1 MLRSIA
7 PRIGARLTL
16 GLVGV
21 RHCGTSTV
29 NGQPPIA
36 FQSNPVPSLAV
47 PTPAVQQPV
56 LIEKVGAPAA
66 QVASEPL
73 TPLAQQAESLIA
85 ATHPNEPTPANLELQ
100 RRVTTFVAQGNRSV
114 KSVFKAKKLMP
125 TKSNKIAKNKTAVKP
140 KKFVKK
146 VVTKATK
153 TVKKAQ
159 KIVKKARKSVKKVQK
174 TVKKAQKTV
183 KKAQKKAQKT
193 AKKVQ
198 KTAKIVKKATKKSTK
213 K

>member
-114 KSVFKAKKLMP
+114 KSVFKAKKPMP
-125 TKSNKIAKNKTAVKP
+125 TKSNKIAGKKTAVKP

-153 TVKKAQ
+153 IVKKAQKIAKTVKKAQ
-159 KIVKKARKSVKKVQK
+159 KI
-174 TVKKAQKTV
+174 
-183 KKAQKKAQKT
+183 
-193 AKKVQ
+193 
-198 KTAKIVKKATKKSTK
+198 AKIVKKATKKSTK

>member
-21 RHCGTSTV
+21 RYCGTSTV

-36 FQSNPVPSLAV
+36 PQSNPVP
-47 PTPAVQQPV
+47 TPAVAQPA
-56 LIEKVGAPAA
+56 LIETEKVGVPA
-66 QVASEPL
+66 VLDSEPM
-73 TPLAQQAESLIA
+73 TPLAQQAASLIA
-85 ATHPNEPTPANLELQ
+85 ATHPNESTPAKLVLQ
-100 RRVTTFVAQGNRSV
+100 QQLTTFVAQGNKSV
-114 KSVFKAKKLMP
+114 KSVFKAKKPMP
-125 TKSNKIAKNKTAVKP
+125 TKSNKIAGKKTAVKP

-153 TVKKAQ
+153 IVKKAQKIAKTVKKAQ
-159 KIVKKARKSVKKVQK
+159 KI
-174 TVKKAQKTV
+174 
-183 KKAQKKAQKT
+183 
-193 AKKVQ
+193 
-198 KTAKIVKKATKKSTK
+198 AKIVKKATKKSTK